1 MTFTLF
7 IFIIAYTLTGMFV
20 AKSWYQQRHGIHF
33 KLINGGADAIFSSV
47 FVMSFVWPLILI
59 VPSLRNPKLCRHPSH
74 VLARDE
80 ARQRYEQYQAAAARD
95 DQHRG

>member
-33 KLINGGADAIFSSV
+33 KLINGGADALSSNHNK
-47 FVMSFVWPLILI
+47 SIARGEKGYRGEVW
-59 VPSLRNPKLCRHPSH
+59 
-74 VLARDE
+74 
-80 ARQRYEQYQAAAARD
+80 
-95 DQHRG
+95 